1 MCEPNKPKISYYG
14 DKLFMADYIFC
25 QAKFE
30 NINKCRKD
38 ITKIIICKEIDR
50 SLIFHATGNSSDL
63 AQSIRYQGCMLL
75 HGVVLGAHCTRL
87 SSIMM
92 YHAKTSN
99 NTSTMG

>member
-1 MCEPNKPKISYYG
+1 MQERHY
-14 DKLFMADYIFC
+14 
-25 QAKFE
+25 
-30 NINKCRKD
+30 KD
-38 ITKIIICKEIDR
+38 HSLQKKRNDR
-50 SLIFHATGNSSDL
+50 SLIFHATGNGSDL

-99 NTSTMG
+99 NTTSTMR